1 MFTRTIQLIGEEG
14 FAALQHARVI
24 LFGVGGV
31 GGWCAETLLRTGI
44 GHLTL
49 VDFDQVDTTNLNR
62 QLVAT
67 AANIGQNKVQE
78 MQKRLD
84 NAFSDDVITAYEKI
98 QIASDLKEIDAQYD
112 DMTKTV
118 NSYND
123 SSITGIYNEYKVAYN
138 NLHTALDACLENM
151 DVDTKLSNSVVKD
164 AFLLYGTYYSHL
176 RSAIDDYIKNSFDT
190 TKSSITSLSTS
201 VDIAISKS
209 STNEQNLNIISKH
222 MKFSDEGWLEL
233 FATINGEEGRFKT
246 TITDTKLSFTDNN
259 QEVAYMSNQKLYI
272 NYAQINNDLQIGS
285 IVATKSD
292 KGGIV
297 FKWQ

>member
-1 MFTRTIQLIGEEG
+1 MANLLGTAEINLTVLKENDISAAINPLIKTDEQL
-14 FAALQHARVI
+14 
-24 LFGVGGV
+24 
-31 GGWCAETLLRTGI
+31 T
-44 GHLTL
+44 
-49 VDFDQVDTTNLNR
+49 
-62 QLVAT
+62 
-67 AANIGQNKVQE
+67 
-78 MQKRLD
+78 KRLD
-84 NAFSDDVITAYEKI
+84 NAFSDDVITAYEKN

-209 STNEQNLNIISKH
+209 SSNEQNLNTIAKH

-233 FATINGEEGRFKT
+233 FATTNGNEGRFKT
-246 TITDTKLSFTDNN
+246 KITDTKLSFTDNN